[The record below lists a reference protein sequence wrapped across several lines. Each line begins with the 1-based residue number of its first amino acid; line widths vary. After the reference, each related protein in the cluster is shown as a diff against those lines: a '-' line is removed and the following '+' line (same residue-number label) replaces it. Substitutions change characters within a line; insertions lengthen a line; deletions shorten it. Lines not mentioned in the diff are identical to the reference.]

1 MAASRQKLNERMG
14 TCLNNMRRDFFKEV
28 NVSHVAKR
36 ERKKRN
42 NKEKASRISTEH
54 ICEGKK
60 IKQERKETVKLKFSP
75 KVSHLE
81 GSIVPSLSHREFNF
95 AFPLSILRHTS
106 SLFCVF
112 LFLLKVS
119 LLAKR
124 CWGGHETQVFAYL
137 FCPKFRKDGDVLF
150 VHTSTQ
156 AYFSAATIFLVFST
170 LSF

>member
-1 MAASRQKLNERMG
+1 M
-14 TCLNNMRRDFFKEV
+14 

-36 ERKKRN
+36 ERKKEIIKKRLPGFP
-42 NKEKASRISTEH
+42 RSTSVRV
-54 ICEGKK
+54 KK
-60 IKQERKETVKLKFSP
+60 KKKNKQERKETVKLKFSP

-106 SLFCVF
+106 SLFCAF
-112 LFLLKVS
+112 PFLLKVS

-124 CWGGHETQVFAYL
+124 WGGEGHETQVFAYL